1 MPSMEPLSPVQHLE
15 RLGLQ
20 VYLTS
25 PPGLR
30 LKVDGLSE
38 LSEEMRQWVL
48 KFLAEQR
55 EEIRRILVPYHSG
68 EGPRLDG
75 GPCEEQEQWNSV
87 APKHA

>member
-55 EEIRRILVPYHSG
+55 
-68 EGPRLDG
+68 
-75 GPCEEQEQWNSV
+75 
-87 APKHA
+87 